1 MRRRYFVFGLLAV
14 ATIGGV
20 RAQQSKGVHRIAL
33 VEPATSSR
41 AELAERNGN
50 PFAKAFFHEL
60 RRFGY
65 IEGQNLLI
73 ERYSGE
79 GHASHYPDL
88 ARDVVRN
95 NPDLIIAFTNELALD
110 FKAATTTI
118 PIVGVFADPIETGIA
133 ASLAHPGSNVTGA
146 TIEAAGELWP
156 KRLQLF
162 HEMVPQAIRLGN
174 LHRRANRD
182 EWEALGRPGE
192 DIPRKMGIT
201 IPVGPPLD
209 FPIDDAEYRRVFV
222 ALMQDHA
229 DGFMVSDDFEN
240 YANCKVIV
248 ELAEKN
254 RLPAIYPSRLFVE
267 AGGLMSYG
275 VDLPALG
282 QRVAAIVGQILKGMK
297 PAEIPIFQPT
307 KFELVIN
314 LKTAKMLGLT
324 VPPALLATADEV
336 IE

>member
-1 MRRRYFVFGLLAV
+1 MRRRYFIFGLLAV
-14 ATIGGV
+14 ATISGT
-20 RAQQSKGVHRIAL
+20 RAQQSKEVHRIAL
-33 VEPATSSR
+33 VAPATW
-41 AELAERNGN
+41 AELTERSGN
-50 PFAKAFFHEL
+50 SFARAFFDEL
-60 RRFGY
+60 RRLGY

-79 GHASHYPDL
+79 GHASHYPNL
-88 ARDVVRN
+88 ARDVVRS
-95 NPDLIIAFTNELALD
+95 NPDLIIVFTNELALD

-118 PIVGVFADPIETGIA
+118 PIVGIFGSPIEAGIA
-133 ASLAHPGSNVTGA
+133 ASLAHPGGNVTGA
-146 TIEAAGELWP
+146 TIEAAGDLWP

-162 HEMVPQAIRLGN
+162 HEMVPRAIRLGC
-174 LHRRANRD
+174 LIRR
-182 EWEALGRPGE
+182 EEVLGRRGE
-192 DIPRKMGIT
+192 DIPQKMGVT

-209 FPIDDAEYRRVFV
+209 YPIDDAEYRRVFV
-222 ALMQDHA
+222 ALTQDHA
-229 DGFMVSDDFEN
+229 DGLMVSDDFEN
-240 YANCKVIV
+240 FANRKVIV

-275 VDLPALG
+275 MDVPALG

-314 LKTAKMLGLT
+314 LKTVKMLGLT